1 MSDDTIKKNISKNIA
16 KYREAA
22 NISQKELAKRLG
34 VVPSRISN
42 WETGANCPTIDILFE
57 VCEILNVS
65 INDIYGVYPDSKFVL
80 KYGEQDLLK
89 KYRGLDDHGKEMVD
103 FTLEKEYERSIAEK
117 KKSDNIV
124 PMAVKESSDYE
135 LNAAHA
141 GCSTAHRADLVF
153 VKADR
158 LAVVSRDEDVLF
170 AVGQSDVDQRVVLVE
185 AQRAQ
190 TCAADILKIGE
201 HNALRN
207 ALTGDEEQELIVRK
221 LLNREHCGDFFTV
234 FQLVNQFVCFFDHG
248 EIGTET
254 GVKYRVKT
262 KHAQSSVDFA
272 NRIFAGSDAE
282 FFSNRHTDCRGYLD
296 NDPFIW
302 GIKCLPYSF

>member
-124 PMAVKESSDYE
+124 PMEVKESSDYE

-141 GCSTAHRADLVF
+141 DDYMGAPDELKTAEEKML
-153 VKADR
+153 
-158 LAVVSRDEDVLF
+158 DEDF
-170 AVGQSDVDQRVVLVE
+170 
-185 AQRAQ
+185 
-190 TCAADILKIGE
+190 
-201 HNALRN
+201 
-207 ALTGDEEQELIVRK
+207 
-221 LLNREHCGDFFTV
+221 
-234 FQLVNQFVCFFDHG
+234 
-248 EIGTET
+248 
-254 GVKYRVKT
+254 
-262 KHAQSSVDFA
+262 
-272 NRIFAGSDAE
+272 
-282 FFSNRHTDCRGYLD
+282 
-296 NDPFIW
+296 
-302 GIKCLPYSF
+302 